1 MLPFKF
7 RAQVALDVR
16 RRRDEAAQRDLAAAT
31 TAASAAEADL
41 DASLAERDDAFRRA
55 RTELAAASAVEPLVW
70 HRNWITRQQREIA
83 RRRDTLGQR
92 QRDAEAA
99 RQTAIQ
105 AHMGVRVLE
114 KLRDHAWR
122 AYALEARR
130 AEQKAIDW
138 LAVLRSIARSDG
150 HEESE

>member
-1 MLPFKF
+1 MPPFRF

-31 TAASAAEADL
+31 TAANAAEADL
-41 DASLAERDDAFRRA
+41 DASIADRDDAFRRA
-55 RTELAAASAVEPLVW
+55 RTELAQVSAVEPLVW
-70 HRNWITRQQREIA
+70 HRNWITGQQREVA
-83 RRRDTLGQR
+83 RRRDTLGR
-92 QRDAEAA
+92 RRGDAEAA
-99 RQTAIQ
+99 RQKAIQ

-122 AYALEARR
+122 AHALEARR

-138 LAVLRSIARSDG
+138 LAVLRSIARPDE
-150 HEESE
+150 HEESK